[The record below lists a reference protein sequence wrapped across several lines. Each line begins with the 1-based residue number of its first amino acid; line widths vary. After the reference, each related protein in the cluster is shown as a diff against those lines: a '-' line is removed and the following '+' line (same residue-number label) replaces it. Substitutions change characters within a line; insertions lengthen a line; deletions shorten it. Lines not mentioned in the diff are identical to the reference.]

1 MKLGMWLRNK
11 RYELE
16 LTQAEL
22 AKVLGLTPV
31 TISNI
36 ETGKYCGR
44 KSIYAISRFFKV
56 SIKELLDLKHE
67 DN

>member
-1 MKLGMWLRNK
+1 MWLRNK

-31 TISNI
+31 TVSNI

-44 KSIYAISRFFKV
+44 KSIYALSRFFKV
-56 SIKELLDLKHE
+56 SIKELLDLKNE

>member
-1 MKLGMWLRNK
+1 MVFMKGVDLFEIRYVVKNK

-22 AKVLGLTPV
+22 AKILGFNT
-31 TISNI
+31 
-36 ETGKYCGR
+36 C
-44 KSIYAISRFFKV
+44 
-56 SIKELLDLKHE
+56 